1 MVGWY
6 EMPMVRRKMV
16 QKVEKCMG
24 STKSAKIGVWY
35 EMPVVRKKM
44 VRKAINTRVVR
55 KVQKYTGGTK
65 CQWYESGDAE
75 KLYNL

>member
-1 MVGWY
+1 
-6 EMPMVRRKMV
+6 MPMVRRKMV

-44 VRKAINTRVVR
+44 VRKAKNTRVVR
-55 KVQKYTGGTK
+55 KVKNTRVVRKVNGTK
-65 CQWYESGDAE
+65 VRTRIC
-75 KLYNL
+75 L